1 MVLVDTSVWVEVFRD
16 ASGAARN
23 HLLSAAGEHE
33 IALTRFTQLELL
45 QGCRDDQEWELLNSY
60 LGTQDYLEMR
70 AVSWELA
77 ARIYFDLRRNGLAV
91 RSSIDCCIA
100 QVALD
105 HGVPLIHRDGDFE
118 TIGTLREL
126 RQVRL

>member
-1 MVLVDTSVWVEVFRD
+1 MVLVDTSVWVGVFGD
-16 ASGAARN
+16 ASGAASKD
-23 HLLSAAGEHE
+23 LLSAAGEHE
-33 IALTRFTQLELL
+33 IALTRFTELELL
-45 QGCRDDQEWELLNSY
+45 QGCRDTRDWELLYSY
-60 LGTQDYLEMR
+60 LQTQDYLEMR
-70 AVSWELA
+70 ATSWELA
-77 ARIYFDLRRNGLAV
+77 AKICFDLRRRGLTV

-105 HGVPLIHRDGDFE
+105 HGVALIHRDRDFE